1 MIQWCTWRWTKT
13 AWTAIFTVHMLW
25 MHTYVSEFAQL
36 EMNGGKKQTKKDDI
50 LKINI
55 DRKMTVMKC
64 VNSNW
69 MSMKRG
75 KQILKSMLSPKMHKN
90 QMKSTEI
97 VPKHRVFQSLLQ
109 FEMWDCLLK
118 TTFVVPMFFFFVASA
133 KLNQHKVNNHEMC
146 YQISK
151 SFSNWF
157 QWWKWA
163 VLDI

>member
-1 MIQWCTWRWTKT
+1 
-13 AWTAIFTVHMLW
+13 MLW

-90 QMKSTEI
+90 QMKSTKLYRNTESFRVCYSLRCEI
-97 VPKHRVFQSLLQ
+97 VYWKQRLLFQCFFSLSLL
-109 FEMWDCLLK
+109 L
-118 TTFVVPMFFFFVASA
+118 SS
-133 KLNQHKVNNHEMC
+133 
-146 YQISK
+146 ISIK
-151 SFSNWF
+151 SIIMKCVTKSQNRLVIGFNDENEQCSTY
-157 QWWKWA
+157 K
-163 VLDI
+163 